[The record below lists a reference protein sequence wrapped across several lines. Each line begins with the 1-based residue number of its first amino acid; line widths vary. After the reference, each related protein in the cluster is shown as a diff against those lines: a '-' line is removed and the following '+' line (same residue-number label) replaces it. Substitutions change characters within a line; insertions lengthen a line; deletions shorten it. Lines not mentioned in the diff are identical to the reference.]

1 MNQIFLW
8 LLINMTQGRYPAVI
22 DQFVSKEECIRVAR
36 VLKDL
41 NEESKENDPR
51 LVCVQVKVA
60 R

>member
-1 MNQIFLW
+1 MNQVFLW
-8 LLINMTQGRYPAVI
+8 LLINLTQGRYPAVI

-41 NEESKENDPR
+41 NTDSVENDPL
-51 LVCVQVKVA
+51 LVCVQAKVA